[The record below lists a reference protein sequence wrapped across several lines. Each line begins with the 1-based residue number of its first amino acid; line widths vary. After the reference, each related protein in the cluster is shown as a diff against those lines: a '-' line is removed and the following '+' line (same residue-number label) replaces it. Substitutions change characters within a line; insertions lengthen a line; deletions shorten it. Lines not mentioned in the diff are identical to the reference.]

1 MTSCRNCNTP
11 LDGTYCPNCGQKTID
26 LERPLLELLK
36 EIINETFDIDGR
48 AFRTLSTLLSRP
60 GVLTSEFLAG
70 HRRRYT
76 PPFRLYLVI
85 SVLFFFVAMQLA
97 DQGVLLEQGQ
107 DQQSYAPGQA
117 QFLGEDLPR
126 LMFLLLP
133 IFAMLL
139 KFAFIHRLYFDHLIF
154 SVHVH
159 SAAYVVLGFML
170 PLEQL
175 ASQHRTALVAQ
186 LLLMA
191 YVLLYF
197 AIAVRRVYR
206 SGWLSTAL
214 KSTSILLVYMM
225 VLSATIQASSSFLII
240 AD

>member
-26 LERPLLELLK
+26 LERPLIELLK
-36 EIINETFDIDGR
+36 EIIHETFDIDGR

-107 DQQSYAPGQA
+107 DPQSYAPGQA

-126 LMFLLLP
+126 LMFLLMP
-133 IFAMLL
+133 IFALLL
-139 KFAFIHRLYFDHLIF
+139 KLAFIHRLYFDHLIF

-159 SAAYVVLGFML
+159 SAAYVVFGFML
-170 PLEQL
+170 PLERL
-175 ASQHRTALVAQ
+175 ASQHWLALVAQ

-191 YVLLYF
+191 YLLLYF

-206 SGWLSTAL
+206 SGWLSAAL
-214 KSTSILLVYMM
+214 KSIAILLVYMM
-225 VLSATIQASSSFLII
+225 VLSATIQAGSSFLII